1 LQPWPMAAAL
11 LGGSRV
17 AFVRSEVASTEPAGT
32 TPGAIVSV
40 RADALDVAASP
51 GVVRITELQPEGRR
65 AMPVRAFLGG
75 RAVSTGDRFDALPIA
90 AP

>member
-1 LQPWPMAAAL
+1 
-11 LGGSRV
+11 
-17 AFVRSEVASTEPAGT
+17 RSEVASAEPAAA
-32 TPGAIVSV
+32 PAGAIVAV
-40 RADALDVAASP
+40 KADALDVAADP

-75 RAVSTGDRFDALPIA
+75 RAVSTGDRFDPLPLA